1 LIPQSEA
8 AWVLFALAVVWFAL
22 FFRLGTLPLLQPDE
36 GRNAEVAR
44 EMKESGAWLSP
55 SYDGI
60 AYLDKPAF
68 FFKTVA
74 LSLAA
79 FGNNE
84 TAARLPSAVFAL
96 ALLAM
101 TFLFCR
107 RVHGTR
113 CAIMAVII
121 IATMPL
127 YVVFSRTIIFDMT
140 LAFFVSAAIF
150 AGYRAEECEGKSRRN
165 WYLLGALAAGFATLV
180 KGPVGF
186 LIPGLVLFVFHL
198 VERWGNARNLISEL
212 LAGFMTLV
220 RDSLDCL
227 IPRLILLVF
236 CRVGARCGML
246 KRFFAPLNLL
256 VFFGVTLPWF
266 VGLSLQ
272 HPDFPYYGL
281 IEESFHRFTT
291 TTFHRT
297 QPFYFYALI
306 VAGLFLP
313 WSFILPEAGVAAWK
327 NKKMSSADRLC
338 LVWAVVVVIFFS
350 LSKSKLPGYILTVT
364 VACGILTARFFERA
378 LANPEGKAARIIG
391 RAAITLAVLCFAVAI
406 AAIFLSPRMGSL
418 AKPMRLPVTDAEELG
433 RHFVTP
439 IILLLV
445 FTALG
450 LLARFR
456 RDVGFCF
463 AVLAI
468 FPLLLFSLNLGAIEV
483 VFNFK
488 SARQLAQQI
497 PALPPQTEL
506 AFLECF
512 PNGLPFYLNRT
523 ATLITKDGSE
533 ITSASNYILFRLKNE
548 PNWPANLVATTN
560 FDRWV
565 SQRTHPVYL
574 LAHSNYRFRLE
585 TVAGIEKTNIQQ
597 LTPLYVGVLLTAP

>member
-22 FFRLGTLPLLQPDE
+22 FFRLGNLPLLQPDE

-68 FFKTVA
+68 YFKAVA

-79 FGNNE
+79 FGNVFDNRE

-96 ALLAM
+96 ALLAIA
-101 TFLFCR
+101 FAFCR

-150 AGYRAEECEGKSRRN
+150 AGYRAEECAGKTRRN

-186 LIPGLVLFVFHL
+186 LIPGLVLFIFHRIEGRRG
-198 VERWGNARNLISEL
+198 VW
-212 LAGFMTLV
+212 
-220 RDSLDCL
+220 
-227 IPRLILLVF
+227 
-236 CRVGARCGML
+236 

-266 VGLSLQ
+266 IGLSLQ
-272 HPDFPYYGL
+272 HPDFPHYGL

-291 TTFHRT
+291 TAFHRS

-327 NKKMSSADRLC
+327 RKSSMSSADRLC
-338 LVWAVVVVIFFS
+338 LVWAIVVVIFFS

-378 LANPEGKAARIIG
+378 LANPDGKAARIIG
-391 RAAITLAVLCFAVAI
+391 RAAITLTVLSIAVGI
-406 AAIFLSPRMGSL
+406 AAIILSTRMGSL
-418 AKPMRLPVTDAEELG
+418 AKPLGLSVADAEELG
-433 RHFVTP
+433 RQFTMPV
-439 IILLLV
+439 ILLSV
-445 FTALG
+445 FAVLG
-450 LLARFR
+450 LVARFR
-456 RDVGFCF
+456 RDAGLCLAVF
-463 AVLAI
+463 AV
-468 FPLLLFSLNLGAIEV
+468 FPLLLFTLNFGVIETI
-483 VFNFK
+483 FNVK
-488 SARQLAQQI
+488 SARQLSQKI
-497 PALPPQTEL
+497 PTLPPETRL

-512 PNGLPFYLNRT
+512 PSGLPFYLNRT
-523 ATLITKDGSE
+523 ATLFTKDGGE
-533 ITSASNYILFRLKNE
+533 ITSASNYILFRLKND
-548 PNWPANLVATTN
+548 PVWPANLV
-560 FDRWV
+560 
-565 SQRTHPVYL
+565 PL
-574 LAHSNYRFRLE
+574 
-585 TVAGIEKTNIQQ
+585 TNIDQWITQ
-597 LTPLYVGVLLTAP
+597 RKQPVFLVAREKNRAAVEAIAGVQKADIQPLTPPYIGVLLTAP

>member
-1 LIPQSEA
+1 M
-8 AWVLFALAVVWFAL
+8 
-22 FFRLGTLPLLQPDE
+22 LQPDE

-55 SYDGI
+55 SYNGI
-60 AYLDKPAF
+60 TYLDKPAF
-68 FFKTVA
+68 YFKAVA
-74 LSLAA
+74 LSLTA
-79 FGNNE
+79 FGDNE
-84 TAARLPSAVFAL
+84 TAARLPSAVFGL

-101 TFLFCR
+101 TFIFCR

-113 CAIMAVII
+113 CAIMALII
-121 IATMPL
+121 VATMPL

-150 AGYRAEECEGKSRRN
+150 AGYCAEAREGKSRRN

-186 LIPGLVLFVFHL
+186 LIPGLVLFVFHR
-198 VERWGNARNLISEL
+198 VEGRRGVW
-212 LAGFMTLV
+212 
-220 RDSLDCL
+220 
-227 IPRLILLVF
+227 
-236 CRVGARCGML
+236 

-266 VGLSLQ
+266 IGLSLQ

-327 NKKMSSADRLC
+327 NRKPMTSADRLC

-378 LANPEGKAARIIG
+378 MTNPGGKAARIVG
-391 RAAITLAVLCFAVAI
+391 RAAITLAILCFGVAI
-406 AAIFLSPRMGSL
+406 AAVILSTRMDSL
-418 AKPMRLPVTDAEELG
+418 AKPLELSIADSEELG
-433 RHFVTP
+433 RHFITP
-439 IILLLV
+439 VILLSV
-445 FTALG
+445 FTTLG
-450 LLARFR
+450 LLAHFR
-456 RDVGFCF
+456 RDPGLCF
-463 AVLAI
+463 AIFAI
-468 FPLLLFSLNLGAIEV
+468 FPLLLFTLNFNAIEIF
-483 VFNFK
+483 FNTK
-488 SARQLAQQI
+488 SARMLAQQI
-497 PALPPQTEL
+497 PPLSPETRL
-506 AFLECF
+506 AFFRCF
-512 PNGLPFYLNRT
+512 PSGLPFYLNRT

-533 ITSASNYILFRLKNE
+533 LTSNYILFRLKKDAA
-548 PNWPANLVATTN
+548 WPVNVVPVTN
-560 FDRWV
+560 FDQWI
-565 SQRTHPVYL
+565 SQRTEPVYL
-574 LAHSNYRFRLE
+574 LAHANARTQLE
-585 TVAGIEKTNIQQ
+585 AVVGTQKTNIQQ
-597 LTPLYVGVLLTAP
+597 LPPLYIGILLPAP

>member
-1 LIPQSEA
+1 M
-8 AWVLFALAVVWFAL
+8 VWFAL
-22 FFRLGTLPLLQPDE
+22 FFRLGSLPLLQPDE

-68 FFKTVA
+68 FFKAVA

-84 TAARLPSAVFAL
+84 TAARLPSAMFGL
-96 ALLAM
+96 ALLAI
-101 TFLFCR
+101 TFVFCR

-113 CAIMAVII
+113 CAVMAVII

-127 YVVFSRTIIFDMT
+127 YLVFSRTIIFDMT

-186 LIPGLVLFVFHL
+186 LIPTLVLFIFNR
-198 VERWGNARNLISEL
+198 VEGRRGVW
-212 LAGFMTLV
+212 
-220 RDSLDCL
+220 
-227 IPRLILLVF
+227 
-236 CRVGARCGML
+236 

-266 VGLSLQ
+266 IGLSLQ
-272 HPDFPYYGL
+272 HPDFPHYGL
-281 IEESFHRFTT
+281 IEESFKRYTT
-291 TTFHRT
+291 PTFHRS

-327 NKKMSSADRLC
+327 NKKFMSSADRLC

-350 LSKSKLPGYILTVT
+350 LSKSKLPGYILTAT

-378 LANPEGKAARIIG
+378 LANPDGKAARIIG
-391 RAAITLAVLCFAVAI
+391 RAAITLAVLGFLVAI
-406 AAIFLSPRMGSL
+406 AAVILSTRMGSL
-418 AKPMRLPVTDAEELG
+418 AKPLGLSIADAEELG
-433 RHFVTP
+433 RHFSTA

-445 FTALG
+445 FAVLG
-450 LLARFR
+450 LLVRFR
-456 RDVGFCF
+456 RDVGLGFFLF
-463 AVLAI
+463 AV
-468 FPLLLFSLNLGAIEV
+468 FPPLLFTLNFGVIETI
-483 VFNFK
+483 FNVK
-488 SARQLAQQI
+488 SARQMSQKI
-497 PALPPQTEL
+497 PPLPPGTKL

-512 PNGLPFYLNRT
+512 PSGLPFYLNRT
-523 ATLITKDGSE
+523 ATLFTKDGSE
-533 ITSASNYILFRLKNE
+533 ITSASNYILSRLQKDPE
-548 PNWPANLVATTN
+548 WPANLVPLAN
-560 FDRWV
+560 VDSWI
-565 SQRTHPVYL
+565 SQRKQPVYL
-574 LAHSNYRFRLE
+574 VAREKNRARLE
-585 TVAGIEKTNIQQ
+585 AVVGNQKSDIQP
-597 LTPLYVGVLLTAP
+597 LTPQYIGVLLTAP

>member
-1 LIPQSEA
+1 M
-8 AWVLFALAVVWFAL
+8 VWFAL
-22 FFRLGTLPLLQPDE
+22 FFRLGSLPLLQPDE

-68 FFKTVA
+68 FFKAVA

-84 TAARLPSAVFAL
+84 TAARIPSAMFAL
-96 ALLAM
+96 ALLAV
-101 TFLFCR
+101 TFIFCR

-113 CAIMAVII
+113 CAVMAAII

-150 AGYRAEECEGKSRRN
+150 AGYRAEESDGKSRRN

-186 LIPGLVLFVFHL
+186 LIPGLVLFVFHR
-198 VERWGNARNLISEL
+198 VEGRRGVW
-212 LAGFMTLV
+212 
-220 RDSLDCL
+220 
-227 IPRLILLVF
+227 
-236 CRVGARCGML
+236 

-256 VFFGVTLPWF
+256 AFFGVTLPWF
-266 VGLSLQ
+266 IGLSLQ
-272 HPDFPYYGL
+272 HPDFPRYGL

-291 TTFHRT
+291 TTFHRS

-327 NKKMSSADRLC
+327 NKKSMSSADRLC

-364 VACGILTARFFERA
+364 VACGILLAKFFERA
-378 LANPEGKAARIIG
+378 MSNPDGKAARIIR
-391 RAAITLAVLCFAVAI
+391 RAAITLAVLCFVIAMTAV
-406 AAIFLSPRMGSL
+406 FLLPRMDSL
-418 AKPMRLPVTDAEELG
+418 AKPLGLSIKDAEELG

-439 IILLLV
+439 IVLLLV
-445 FTALG
+445 FSTVG
-450 LLARFR
+450 LLVRFR
-456 RDVGFCF
+456 RDAGLCF
-463 AVLAI
+463 AVFAI
-468 FPLLLFSLNLGAIEV
+468 FPLLLFTLNFGAIEMI
-483 VFNFK
+483 FNVK
-488 SARQLAQQI
+488 SARQLSQKI
-497 PALPPQTEL
+497 PALPPETRL

-512 PNGLPFYLNRT
+512 PSGLPFYLQRT
-523 ATLITKDGSE
+523 ATLFTKDGSE
-533 ITSASNYILFRLKNE
+533 ITSASNYILFRLKNDSA
-548 PNWPANLVATTN
+548 WPTNLVPLTN
-560 FDRWV
+560 LDLWI
-565 SQRTHPVYL
+565 SQRKQPVYL
-574 LAHSNYRFRLE
+574 VAREKNRAELE
-585 TVAGIEKTNIQQ
+585 AAAGVQKADIQP
-597 LTPLYVGVLLTAP
+597 LTPPFIGVLLTAP

>member
-1 LIPQSEA
+1 M
-8 AWVLFALAVVWFAL
+8 VWFAL

-60 AYLDKPAF
+60 TYLDKPASY
-68 FFKTVA
+68 FKAVA

-79 FGNNE
+79 FGDNE
-84 TAARLPSAVFAL
+84 TAGRLPSAVFGL

-101 TFLFCR
+101 TFVFCR

-127 YVVFSRTIIFDMT
+127 YAAFSRTIIFDMM

-150 AGYRAEECEGKSRRN
+150 AGYCAEECGGKSRRN

-186 LIPGLVLFVFHL
+186 IIPGLVLFVFHR
-198 VERWGNARNLISEL
+198 VEGRRGIW
-212 LAGFMTLV
+212 
-220 RDSLDCL
+220 
-227 IPRLILLVF
+227 
-236 CRVGARCGML
+236 

-266 VGLSLQ
+266 IGLSLQ

-313 WSFILPEAGVAAWK
+313 WSVILPEAGMATWK
-327 NKKMSSADRLC
+327 NKKFMTSADRLC

-378 LANPEGKAARIIG
+378 MTNPDGKAAKIIC
-391 RAAITLAVLCFAVAI
+391 RAAITLATLCFVVAI
-406 AAIFLSPRMGSL
+406 AAVILSTRMDSI
-418 AKPMRLPVTDAEELG
+418 AKPLRMSIADAQELG
-433 RHFVTP
+433 RHFITP
-439 IILLLV
+439 AILLSV
-445 FTALG
+445 FAVLG

-456 RDVGFCF
+456 RDAGFCF
-463 AVLAI
+463 VVFAI
-468 FPLLLFSLNLGAIEV
+468 SPLLLYILSYGAIEV
-483 VFNFK
+483 IFNAK
-488 SARQLAQQI
+488 SIRTLAQQI
-497 PALPPQTEL
+497 PPLPPETRL
-506 AFLECF
+506 AFFRCF

-533 ITSASNYILFRLKNE
+533 LTSSSNYILFRLKND
-548 PNWPANLVATTN
+548 PAWPENLVPVTN
-560 FDRWV
+560 FDKWI
-565 SQRTHPVYL
+565 SQRTQPVYL
-574 LAHSNYRFRLE
+574 LAQASVRAQLE
-585 TVAGIEKTNIQQ
+585 TVAGIQKTNIQQ
-597 LTPLYVGVLLTAP
+597 LSPIYIGVLLPAP

>member
-1 LIPQSEA
+1 L
-8 AWVLFALAVVWFAL
+8 VWFAL
-22 FFRLGTLPLLQPDE
+22 FFKLGSLPLLQPDE

-60 AYLDKPAF
+60 TYLDKPAF
-68 FFKTVA
+68 FFKAVA

-84 TAARLPSAVFAL
+84 TAARLPSAMFGL
-96 ALLAM
+96 ALLVM
-101 TFLFCR
+101 TYGFCR
-107 RVHGTR
+107 RAHGTR

-127 YVVFSRTIIFDMT
+127 YLVFSRTIIFDMT

-186 LIPGLVLFVFHL
+186 LIPTLVLFIFHR
-198 VERWGNARNLISEL
+198 VEGRRGVW
-212 LAGFMTLV
+212 
-220 RDSLDCL
+220 
-227 IPRLILLVF
+227 
-236 CRVGARCGML
+236 

-266 VGLSLQ
+266 IGLSLQ
-272 HPDFPYYGL
+272 HRDFPYYGL

-291 TTFHRT
+291 TKFHRS

-327 NKKMSSADRLC
+327 RKSSLSSADRLC

-350 LSKSKLPGYILTVT
+350 LSKSKLPGYILTAT
-364 VACGILTARFFERA
+364 VACGILAARFFERA
-378 LANPEGKAARIIG
+378 MGNPDGKAARIVG
-391 RAAITLAVLCFAVAI
+391 RAAITLAVLCVI
-406 AAIFLSPRMGSL
+406 VSAAAMVLSPRMGSL
-418 AKPMRLPVTDAEELG
+418 AKPLDLTVADAEELS

-439 IILLLV
+439 VILCSV
-445 FTALG
+445 FAVLG

-456 RDVGFCF
+456 RDAGFTFVCF
-463 AVLAI
+463 GL
-468 FPLLLFSLNLGAIEV
+468 FPVLLFTTNFGAIEV
-483 VFNFK
+483 IFNIN
-488 SARQLAQQI
+488 SSRQLSQKI
-497 PALPPQTEL
+497 PALPPETRL
-506 AFLECF
+506 VFLECF
-512 PNGLPFYLNRT
+512 PSGLPFYLNRT
-523 ATLITKDGSE
+523 ATLFTKDGRE
-533 ITSASNYILFRLKNE
+533 ITSASNYILFRLNHD
-548 PNWPANLVATTN
+548 PQWPANLVPLTN
-560 FDRWV
+560 FDQWI
-565 SQRTHPVYL
+565 SQRNGQVYL
-574 LAHSNYRFRLE
+574 ITRKSNRPRLE
-585 TVAGIEKTNIQQ
+585 AIPGVQPTDIQT
-597 LTPLYVGVLLTAP
+597 LPSPYLGVLLTAP